1 MAEPSLEVGCG
12 EVAMYDARS
21 CSYGACW
28 FSVNK
33 DEMTMRYISPDG
45 KVCDSATVKARPN
58 RAGISL
64 ASDP

>member
-1 MAEPSLEVGCG
+1 
-12 EVAMYDARS
+12 MYDARS

-45 KVCDSATVKARPN
+45 KVCDRVTVKARPN
-58 RAGISL
+58 RANRAI
-64 ASDP
+64 AQ